1 MTTRRKRSIRRNN
14 SLANLALLVAMLTSP
29 LALSSAY
36 IQTVSLVSHKFLS
49 AGYNTMKTSP
59 TLQKWPAG
67 LSSFGMASIVDST
80 FDGDVDTPFESSP
93 ELESSKRLLHILQS
107 RSLAQPSLDG
117 ISNAYHNVFRQTLGR
132 QRFVT
137 GRDPLLITVKATPI
151 RRWIK
156 HAVTASIL
164 VRRTKPDESSMAIV
178 ANTQLVDH
186 KCRNPLNQLVKLS
199 VELIGE
205 INVKKPGHINVL
217 PSNTAGLTASVRAV
231 VGVGDAWNR
240 WQNSALMEQLDRH
253 HRQGPRHDRL
263 WVSGF
268 SLGGQLGYIH
278 SFDVKTGHIR
288 SVNQRSARSLLW
300 PNEAGP
306 VPLSLLER
314 KPDSTKSLSTSPLN
328 EHNVLGD
335 ALLVSDG
342 FLVPGKDKGGLY
354 IVKNPGNPDSERT
367 VCLTGGHH
375 HVVGP
380 EAENTGW
387 FYHRSVWIDLTGDG
401 RQSILTARAKV
412 SGRFSSGSGTS
423 GGSIAE
429 TQLIWVEQPKP
440 FRHDTVTG
448 TPLESDG
455 AVFDPFSPRHLPWKT
470 HVLSEG
476 ADVMFNVADLD
487 TEDGTIEVIASHF
500 FGHKVTLTSILR
512 GPEPRIVFERTI
524 DDTCG
529 AVFGSILVD
538 LDCENGTCRTHD
550 IHRVIVE
557 SGSTVMTNMPGDTFS
572 HILVTSHKGRV
583 NENTNSNGMFPPV
596 GNPRNGLD
604 NLCYSED
611 ECSTDGGSLF
621 AFRVPDGKD
630 AWKTEPW
637 LRTTVAAGFTVVR
650 KLVNMINPGA
660 PGFVYTFHPTKE
672 GATSCRRP
680 LIAIAGDCSE
690 SAYILRP
697 IGDDEGRN
705 EHADADPAARYK
717 LMVEIECGA
726 TVGSIGIG
734 YDDFLS
740 IEQDSNHAKL
750 YIPLFEKD
758 KILVF
763 AMGSG
768 AGADDA
774 NAKGL
779 H

>member
-1 MTTRRKRSIRRNN
+1 VLFRS
-14 SLANLALLVAMLTSP
+14 
-29 LALSSAY
+29 
-36 IQTVSLVSHKFLS
+36 
-49 AGYNTMKTSP
+49 
-59 TLQKWPAG
+59 
-67 LSSFGMASIVDST
+67 
-80 FDGDVDTPFESSP
+80 
-93 ELESSKRLLHILQS
+93 
-107 RSLAQPSLDG
+107 
-117 ISNAYHNVFRQTLGR
+117 
-132 QRFVT
+132 
-137 GRDPLLITVKATPI
+137 

-156 HAVTASIL
+156 NTGTASIL
-164 VRRTKPDESSMAIV
+164 INGTSTDRSLASVEKFQWVD
-178 ANTQLVDH
+178 DH
-186 KCRNPLNQLVKLS
+186 KRRRLLDQYAMVS
-199 VELIGE
+199 MELIGE
-205 INVKKPGHINVL
+205 INVKKPGYLNIL
-217 PSNTAGLTASVRAV
+217 PTTAAGSTASLRRAV
-231 VGVGDAWNR
+231 NAGDAWNR
-240 WQNSALMEQLDRH
+240 WQSTALMEQLDRDQRH
-253 HRQGPRHDRL
+253 GPRHDRL

-268 SLGGQLGYIH
+268 SLAGPVGFIH
-278 SFDVKTGHIR
+278 SVDVETGHIG
-288 SVNQRSARSLLW
+288 SVNQRSARAMLW
-300 PNEAGP
+300 PNEAGS
-306 VPLSLLER
+306 VPLSLLQR
-314 KPDSTKSLSTSPLN
+314 YPAARSSVSTSSIN
-328 EHNVLGD
+328 EDHLILDD

-354 IVKNPGNPDSERT
+354 IVKNPGNPDSEWT
-367 VCLTGGHH
+367 ICLTGGQHH
-375 HVVGP
+375 MVGP
-380 EAENTGW
+380 EAENMGW

-455 AVFDPFSPRHLPWKT
+455 TVFDPFSPRHLPWKT

-512 GPEPRIVFERTI
+512 GTEPRIVFERTI

-550 IHRVIVE
+550 IHRVIVD

-572 HILVTSHKGRV
+572 HILVTSHEGGVK
-583 NENTNSNGMFPPV
+583 EYTDSNGMSSRV
-596 GNPRNGLD
+596 RNPRNELD
-604 NLCYSED
+604 DLRYAENEG
-611 ECSTDGGSLF
+611 STDGGSLF

-650 KLVNMINPGA
+650 KLDNMINPGA

-697 IGDDEGRN
+697 IGDDEGRK
-705 EHADADPAARYK
+705 EYADPAARYK

-726 TVGSIGIG
+726 TVGSIGVG

-740 IEQDSNHAKL
+740 IEQESEYAKL

-768 AGADDA
+768 ADPDYGED
-774 NAKGL
+774 GGW
-779 H
+779 